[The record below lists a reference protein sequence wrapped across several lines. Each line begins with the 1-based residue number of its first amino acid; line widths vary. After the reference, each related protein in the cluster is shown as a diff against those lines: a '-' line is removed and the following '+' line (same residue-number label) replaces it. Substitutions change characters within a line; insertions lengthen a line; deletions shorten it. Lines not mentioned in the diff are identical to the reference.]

1 MKKNA
6 LRLSIAAGAL
16 AFGGALFAQSGASPT
31 DGSTPGHP
39 PAPPPAPAPA
49 PGGPGYGPREGRG
62 PDRERHRHQADR
74 MPPQGAAAGFA
85 REVDTNRDGQISRDE
100 VLAAH
105 KRQLERFDQADT
117 NKDGV
122 LSREEL
128 RASRDAMREE
138 HRKRAAERR
147 GAGQQQPAPASGAP
161 QPAPQTKG

>member
-1 MKKNA
+1 MNLIRNIVRHIHITA
-6 LRLSIAAGAL
+6 CLCVILRLVQRWRWDGTHYERTSNAWL
-16 AFGGALFAQSGASPT
+16 ANV
-31 DGSTPGHP
+31 D
-39 PAPPPAPAPA
+39 
-49 PGGPGYGPREGRG
+49 
-62 PDRERHRHQADR
+62 
-74 MPPQGAAAGFA
+74 A
-85 REVDTNRDGQISRDE
+85 RRDE